1 MYASSRELCSGRSL
15 DAAISAKSGVFSAAK
30 PDVSM
35 PAALLHALSPRA
47 IDALPGVNER
57 TTGIA
62 APEIFFM
69 YSSGHFEVLFVR

>member
-1 MYASSRELCSGRSL
+1 MYDSSVMSGVRICSG
-15 DAAISAKSGVFSAAK
+15 
-30 PDVSM
+30 
-35 PAALLHALSPRA
+35 
-47 IDALPGVNER
+47 